1 MNNDR
6 YQRGWQK
13 LMEVDGEGGQR
24 VIDSLKD
31 IAPDLGKYVV
41 EFAFG
46 DVYQREGL
54 DLKQRQLITIAALTV
69 GLSPGEIV
77 ESIFHCTPYTG
88 FLRVLNATF
97 VAKRIFEEHNI
108 QTIST

>member
-1 MNNDR
+1 M
-6 YQRGWQK
+6 
-13 LMEVDGEGGQR
+13 
-24 VIDSLKD
+24 
-31 IAPDLGKYVV
+31 
-41 EFAFG
+41 
-46 DVYQREGL
+46 
-54 DLKQRQLITIAALTV
+54 TIAALTTQGGCEPQLHVHIYAALNV